1 MADKHVV
8 IIGGGIVG
16 LCTAYS
22 CLKRGHR
29 VTVLEAGEPDHDGCS
44 LGNAGMIVPSHFE
57 PLAAPGMVGYGLRM
71 MLRRDSPF
79 GIDLRPNLDRIRWCW
94 KFMRS
99 ANKANVEKASPVL
112 RDMHLTSRQLYQ
124 EMQGEIGDFDLTQR
138 GLLMLCKEQATLDA
152 EKHLAERAT
161 VLGLNVRVLDGQ
173 GLASADPGIQMH
185 VAGGVHFVDDCHL
198 NPNQLMSNLTTA
210 LQRMGADIRWNCF
223 VTGWKANG
231 EAVQSVSTSQGEF
244 SGDEFIV
251 AAGAWSDQVVRGLGL
266 RLSMQSGKG
275 YSMTLDEPRALPEL
289 CSILVEARIAVT
301 PMGRA
306 LRIAG
311 TMAVTGLDRSID
323 HKRVD
328 GMIRSIPDYFPQIR
342 AEVFRGKP
350 VWSGLRPC
358 PPDGVPYVGRFAKYP
373 NLIAATGHAMMGVSL
388 APSTGEMISKLV
400 SGDTLGE
407 SQRILSPDRV

>member
-1 MADKHVV
+1 
-8 IIGGGIVG
+8 
-16 LCTAYS
+16 
-22 CLKRGHR
+22 
-29 VTVLEAGEPDHDGCS
+29 
-44 LGNAGMIVPSHFE
+44 
-57 PLAAPGMVGYGLRM
+57 
-71 MLRRDSPF
+71 
-79 GIDLRPNLDRIRWCW
+79 
-94 KFMRS
+94 
-99 ANKANVEKASPVL
+99 
-112 RDMHLTSRQLYQ
+112 
-124 EMQGEIGDFDLTQR
+124 
-138 GLLMLCKEQATLDA
+138 
-152 EKHLAERAT
+152 
-161 VLGLNVRVLDGQ
+161 
-173 GLASADPGIQMH
+173 
-185 VAGGVHFVDDCHL
+185 
-198 NPNQLMSNLTTA
+198 
-210 LQRMGADIRWNCF
+210 
-223 VTGWKANG
+223 
-231 EAVQSVSTSQGEF
+231 
-244 SGDEFIV
+244 
-251 AAGAWSDQVVRGLGL
+251 
-266 RLSMQSGKG
+266 MQSGKG